1 MKKIKKEDIFIC
13 IPIFLI
19 LYTFIVGFITNENSA
34 GGGESDL
41 ITIWN
46 NQKIFINNSLVDA
59 IGNKEYFDSRSPV
72 AYILHKY
79 LNPFTDNIEN
89 YRKTIFLISS
99 IFPVLF
105 YFYLKKKFNINKILL
120 ALLSSLVLLSPYF
133 RTSSYWG
140 LEENYGLILLLL
152 SSYLILKYK
161 NFRKDFLTLNK
172 NLFFIFLICFSSSL
186 TFYFDQKLIIIP
198 LICFFFILKNF
209 NKKEIIFSILIYI
222 VLSLPYL
229 YFISIWGA
237 LIPTTASARSFT
249 FNLENIGYSLSI
261 IAFYLFP
268 FIFIKKNILI
278 DIKKIFLNR
287 INIFFLF
294 LIFFYLIYFYINFE
308 FFFKK
313 NFF

>member
-198 LICFFFILKNF
+198 LICFF
-209 NKKEIIFSILIYI
+209 
-222 VLSLPYL
+222 L
-229 YFISIWGA
+229 Y
-237 LIPTTASARSFT
+237 
-249 FNLENIGYSLSI
+249 
-261 IAFYLFP
+261 
-268 FIFIKKNILI
+268 
-278 DIKKIFLNR
+278 
-287 INIFFLF
+287 
-294 LIFFYLIYFYINFE
+294 
-308 FFFKK
+308 
-313 NFF
+313 